1 MVHFLNCLFLNITEL
16 TSMIADEIKIK
27 YIGGATALL
36 EVGGLRLL
44 TDPTF
49 DPKNSKYDTGLY
61 VLHKLTNPSIQVD
74 KLGKIDFVLL
84 SHDHHFDN
92 LDNAGRQ
99 MLSSADKVFTTPSGS
114 ERLAANSVGLKNWE
128 TVEVPTKDNRVLM
141 ITGTPCR
148 HGPIGGDRG
157 PVTGFLLSFKDETQ
171 GAVYIT
177 GDTVWFEGVEEV
189 ARRFDVKIVVLFM
202 GAAVVKNVGSAH
214 LTMTV
219 DESLNVARLFDKATI
234 VPMHFEGWEHFTES
248 YAEIERKYKDAGLS
262 HRLQWAKSLA

>member
-1 MVHFLNCLFLNITEL
+1 
-16 TSMIADEIKIK
+16 MISDEIKIR
-27 YIGGATALL
+27 YIGGPTALL
-36 EVGGLRLL
+36 EVGGLRFI

-49 DPKNSKYDTGLY
+49 DPIDSKYDTGLY
-61 VLHKLTNPSIQVD
+61 ILHKLTSPYVEAD
-74 KLGKIDFVLL
+74 KIGRIDFVLL

-92 LDNAGRQ
+92 LDHAGRHL
-99 MLSSADKVFTTPSGS
+99 LSDVGKVYTTQIGAD
-114 ERLAANSVGLKNWE
+114 RLGANAVGLQNWE
-128 TVEVPTKDNRVLM
+128 TIKIPTKDGRILR

-157 PVTGFLLSFKDETQ
+157 PVTGFVLNFENTTQ

-177 GDTVWFEGVEEV
+177 GDTVWYEGIEEV
-189 ARRFDVKIVVLFM
+189 AERFDINMVLLFM

-219 DESLNVARLFDKATI
+219 DESLKLANRFLKATI

-248 YAEIERKYKDAGLS
+248 IQEIEKVYRENGLLNRLRWAEKYV
-262 HRLQWAKSLA
+262 